1 MIKKIDH
8 LGIAVSNLESTMAI
22 YRDALGL
29 HLDEVEEVPTEQ
41 VRVAM
46 FAVGESHIEL
56 LESTSPDGPI
66 ARAIA
71 RRGEG
76 IHHIALE
83 VEDIRAAMEQARA
96 NGLQLL
102 SEEPRPGAGNT
113 LVVFAHP
120 KTTGGVLIELVQ
132 KPR

>member
-8 LGIAVSNLESTMAI
+8 LGIAVKDLDSTIAI

-29 HLDEVEEVPTEQ
+29 HLEEVEEVPTEQ

-46 FAVGESHIEL
+46 FAAGESHIEL
-56 LESTSPDGPI
+56 LESTSPTGPI
-66 ARAIA
+66 AMAIGK
-71 RRGEG
+71 RGEG
-76 IHHIALE
+76 IHHIAFE
-83 VEDIRAAMEQARA
+83 VADIAAAMAQARA
-96 NGLQLL
+96 AGLQLL
-102 SEEPRPGAGNT
+102 SESPRPGAGGT

-120 KTTGGVLIELVQ
+120 RSTRGVLIELVQ